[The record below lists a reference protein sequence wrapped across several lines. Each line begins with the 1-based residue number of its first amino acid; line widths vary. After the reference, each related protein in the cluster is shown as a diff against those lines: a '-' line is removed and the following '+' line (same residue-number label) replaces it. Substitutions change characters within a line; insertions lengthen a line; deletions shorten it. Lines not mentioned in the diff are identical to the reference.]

1 MRTIYKNKKE
11 CLLVNQKQIGNKQRT
26 QKIQQYAY
34 SMYNVA
40 HYCCHFEKWPLK
52 FANGLQIA
60 KLIVI
65 QQATNNKK
73 LPFAMLT

>member
-1 MRTIYKNKKE
+1 MFVSESETNWEQIENIE
-11 CLLVNQKQIGNKQRT
+11 NTAVCL
-26 QKIQQYAY
+26 QQ
-34 SMYNVA
+34 YNVA
-40 HYCCHFEKWPLK
+40 HYFCHFEKWPLK